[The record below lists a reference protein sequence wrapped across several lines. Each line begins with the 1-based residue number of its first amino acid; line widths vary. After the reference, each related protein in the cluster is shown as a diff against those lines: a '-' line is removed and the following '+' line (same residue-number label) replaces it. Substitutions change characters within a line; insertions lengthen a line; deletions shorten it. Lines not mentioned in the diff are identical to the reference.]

1 MNVGLDQGIK
11 MLSNIIDSA
20 AISAVVPR
28 DSIIMSSFL
37 CCGESV
43 ALPMMAAELESN
55 PFVGIE
61 MWNV

>member
-11 MLSNIIDSA
+11 MLSNMIDSV

-37 CCGESV
+37 CRGESV
-43 ALPMMAAELESN
+43 ALPMMVAEQESN